1 MNNVPLGRATGAASA
16 TAAMRVIRVMLSFI
30 LTIGD
35 AVVAGLDLIGSGER
49 PKSITDKPGVIGG
62 GDKGV
67 SSLAVMAWRDF
78 ERIAEERRSQMCAYG
93 K

>member
-1 MNNVPLGRATGAASA
+1 MNNVPLGRATGAPSA

-49 PKSITDKPGVIGG
+49 PKSITDKARCDWWRRQRSFKSGRDG
-62 GDKGV
+62 
-67 SSLAVMAWRDF
+67 LARL
-78 ERIAEERRSQMCAYG
+78 
-93 K
+93 

>member
-1 MNNVPLGRATGAASA
+1 MNNVPLGRATGAPSA
-16 TAAMRVIRVMLSFI
+16 TAAMRVIRVMMSFI

-35 AVVAGLDLIGSGER
+35 AVVARSRFDREWER
-49 PKSITDKPGVIGG
+49 PKSITDKPAVIGR

-78 ERIAEERRSQMCAYG
+78 VEDCRERRSQMYG
-93 K
+93 LR